1 MNMSWTLC
9 RGGEGAA
16 RCKDSSR
23 RNFSVVR
30 ALWARTAFFC
40 LRKPAQ
46 PLSEARKETI
56 RPFELPSP
64 PMYASRKI
72 ASPSA
77 IATQVANTTS
87 NRQSRSASSRS
98 SAFDGVRGG
107 RSGFSNEALRRQ
119 LRDKEPVSVSLA
131 SARKH
136 LQKAAELL
144 LNGEGNA
151 HAHEK
156 EIERWDRVIQSHPE
170 QIMKEEAARTLWLET
185 HAGDRAE
192 ARRFIR
198 SLVPPGVW
206 NGVKLADLEG
216 HGLSK
221 ACAKRIFQ
229 MPALWLCRA
238 EAERVAK
245 FHVADLRGRYAYDR
259 LTLLE
264 LRAVFVSLPA
274 FSDEAKAAWKQGLE
288 DKLRQFETGD
298 LPPAKVRPPCFAG
311 VEGPFDPDAD
321 DAVMAPAAREVV
333 LTPVTAAARA
343 APSAAAAAPRAE
355 PSAAAPVATPAN
367 PGNDLMAAIR
377 ARSDKARSDG
387 APDGARR
394 ALHGV

>member
-1 MNMSWTLC
+1 MS
-9 RGGEGAA
+9 
-16 RCKDSSR
+16 
-23 RNFSVVR
+23 
-30 ALWARTAFFC
+30 
-40 LRKPAQ
+40 
-46 PLSEARKETI
+46 
-56 RPFELPSP
+56 
-64 PMYASRKI
+64 
-72 ASPSA
+72 
-77 IATQVANTTS
+77 TQ
-87 NRQSRSASSRS
+87 
-98 SAFDGVRGG
+98 
-107 RSGFSNEALRRQ
+107 
-119 LRDKEPVSVSLA
+119 
-131 SARKH
+131 ARKH

-144 LNGEGNA
+144 LAGEGNA

-170 QIMKEEAARTLWLET
+170 QIEQAEAARTQWLAA
-185 HAGDRAE
+185 HADDRE
-192 ARRFIR
+192 QARRFIR

-216 HGLSK
+216 HGLTK

-229 MPALWLCRA
+229 TPALWLCRA

-274 FSDEAKAAWKQGLE
+274 FSDEAKASWKQGLE

-298 LPPAKVRPPCFAG
+298 LPPSKVKPPCFSE
-311 VEGPFDPDAD
+311 EGPFDPDAD
-321 DAVMAPAAREVV
+321 DAVMAPAAREVGV

-355 PSAAAPVATPAN
+355 PSVAAPGNPSAAAPVAAPSAAASVAA

-387 APDGARR
+387 APDGARSDVRRPKSRPARRPAAAGGGDLLAAIR
-394 ALHGV
+394 ARRRSRTPPRSRRKPAKVVVPAAPGDVLAAIRAQKTKLKPRPAQDENARTPPRKTPGPPGRSPRSAFCAVINTRAARDKVPAAGCV

>member
-1 MNMSWTLC
+1 MCVS
-9 RGGEGAA
+9 EGTA
-16 RCKDSSR
+16 SR
-23 RNFSVVR
+23 RWRSYATPRHRGDSRGR
-30 ALWARTAFFC
+30 A
-40 LRKPAQ
+40 PAQ
-46 PLSEARKETI
+46 RHRRDVTVS
-56 RPFELPSP
+56 
-64 PMYASRKI
+64 
-72 ASPSA
+72 
-77 IATQVANTTS
+77 TQ
-87 NRQSRSASSRS
+87 
-98 SAFDGVRGG
+98 
-107 RSGFSNEALRRQ
+107 
-119 LRDKEPVSVSLA
+119 
-131 SARKH
+131 ARKH

-170 QIMKEEAARTLWLET
+170 QIEQAEAARTQWLAA
-185 HAGDRAE
+185 HADDRAE

-229 MPALWLCRA
+229 TPALWLCRA

-274 FSDEAKAAWKQGLE
+274 FTDEAKAAWKQGLE

-298 LPPAKVRPPCFAG
+298 LPVQR
-311 VEGPFDPDAD
+311 
-321 DAVMAPAAREVV
+321 
-333 LTPVTAAARA
+333 
-343 APSAAAAAPRAE
+343 
-355 PSAAAPVATPAN
+355 
-367 PGNDLMAAIR
+367 
-377 ARSDKARSDG
+377 
-387 APDGARR
+387 
-394 ALHGV
+394 